1 MKRDGFMASSSG
13 HLEPT
18 KPEADAALDPLG
30 TGIVMS
36 LLWLL
41 YQITTN
47 LVIKKTHTHICS
59 FIVLGRPE
67 I

>member
-1 MKRDGFMASSSG
+1 MKRDGLMASSSG

-47 LVIKKTHTHICS
+47 LVIKKKHICS
-59 FIVLGRPE
+59 LIVLGRPE

>member
-1 MKRDGFMASSSG
+1 MKRDGLMASSSG

-47 LVIKKTHTHICS
+47 LVIKKKKHICS
-59 FIVLGRPE
+59 LIVLGRPE